1 MVSDMKH
8 QTDAAGRG
16 SIVKYS
22 RVSQRCQHTMVH
34 VSLCPHAVEPTS
46 HCAFV
51 SLHLDIAAAPF
62 HSGEL
67 WTRKLKSHLLRTQSL
82 KILPLKPGVG
92 QYIAIHATPTA
103 RDFFLANFY
112 PSGPLTCIFFQNL
125 SRVFPVFASANAGSC
140 VGP

>member
-92 QYIAIHATPTA
+92 QYIAIHAMLPPGISSLLISTLPVHSPAFFSKTSPE
-103 RDFFLANFY
+103 FFLC
-112 PSGPLTCIFFQNL
+112 SLRLTL
-125 SRVFPVFASANAGSC
+125 VPV
-140 VGP
+140 